1 MVFSSQFHPAIPL
14 WQCVRQYNGGETLSI
29 DLIVRTETTH
39 DHDVIH
45 YITSLAFAAG
55 SHLNGMEAL
64 IIRQL
69 RKKGDLKLSF
79 VAEGNG
85 EIVGHIAFSPV
96 AIGGRHDGWFGL
108 GPVAVH
114 PDMQRRGVGTALIT
128 HGLAKLQAVGANG
141 CTLLGNPTFYRR
153 FGFQSDG
160 KLVFRSLPAR
170 LVQRLVF
177 AGDAPAGELTYAPAF
192 DLATP

>member
-1 MVFSSQFHPAIPL
+1 M
-14 WQCVRQYNGGETLSI
+14 
-29 DLIVRTETTH
+29 RTERTH
-39 DHDVIH
+39 DDDVIRH
-45 YITSLAFAAG
+45 ITSLAFATV
-55 SHLNGMEAL
+55 SHLSGMEAQ

-69 RKKGDLKLSF
+69 RKDGDLKLSL

-108 GPVAVH
+108 GPVAVR
-114 PDMQRRGVGTALIT
+114 PDMQRRGVGTELVT
-128 HGLAKLQAVGANG
+128 RGLAKLRGVGANG
-141 CTLLGNPTFYRR
+141 CALLGNPAFYRR

-160 KLVFRSLPAR
+160 KLVFRSLPAH